1 MKAEKKLKA
10 ETIREWS
17 PDELRSKEKEFADQL
32 FRLRFQFAGG
42 QTDTL
47 PNIRALRKNLAKLK
61 TILREQELAESTR
74 KS

>member
-1 MKAEKKLKA
+1 MKAEKKLKG

-17 PDELRSKEKEFADQL
+17 PDELRSKEKELADQL

-42 QTDTL
+42 QSDTL
-47 PNIRALRKNLAKLK
+47 PNIRLLRKNLARVK
-61 TILREQELAESTR
+61 TIIREQELAESTG

>member
-10 ETIREWS
+10 ETIRDWS
-17 PDELRSKEKEFADQL
+17 PDELRSKEREFADQL

-47 PNIRALRKNLAKLK
+47 PNIRILRKNLAKVK
-61 TILREQELAESTR
+61 TILREQELAESAR

>member
-1 MKAEKKLKA
+1 MKVEKLLKAEK
-10 ETIREWS
+10 IREWGA
-17 PDELRSKEKEFADQL
+17 DELHNKEKEFADHL

-47 PNIRALRKNLAKLK
+47 PNIRVLRKNLAKVK
-61 TILREQELAESTR
+61 TVLRERELAESPR

>member
-10 ETIREWS
+10 ETIRDWS

-47 PNIRALRKNLAKLK
+47 PNIRVLRKNLAKVK
-61 TILREQELAESTR
+61 TILREQELAEIKQ